1 MPESQSQ
8 RSLAEISKNS
18 RTFFARAPS
27 AHYDKK
33 AQTMSEAV
41 VQVGNL
47 FKSYGA
53 VEALRGVSFD
63 VEEGELFGLLGPNG
77 AGKTTTIEILEGMR
91 TPDRGIARVCG
102 LDPQKNALELKHM
115 VGAALQSTSLPDKMR
130 VGETLELFSRFYRN
144 PRDPEDLL
152 TRFQLQ
158 EKRDETYNHLSGGQ
172 KQRLA
177 LALALINNPRMIFLD
192 EPTAGLDP
200 QVRREI
206 YDILEELKQEKKTI
220 LLTTHYIEEAER
232 LCDRVAIVDHGRV
245 MAMGSP
251 RELKHRSAGTTR
263 IEVHLGRPVLDGALG
278 RLDGVA
284 DCRELEGAYIL
295 HSTKPTQTIVALV
308 KHLEAKNVE
317 LQGLEMFSPSLEDVF
332 LELTGRR
339 LRE

>member
-1 MPESQSQ
+1 
-8 RSLAEISKNS
+8 
-18 RTFFARAPS
+18 
-27 AHYDKK
+27 
-33 AQTMSEAV
+33 MSDPV
-41 VQVGNL
+41 VKVEGL
-47 FKSYGA
+47 FKNYGA
-53 VEALRGVSFD
+53 VEALRGVSFE
-63 VEEGELFGLLGPNG
+63 VQEGELFGLLGPNG
-77 AGKTTTIEILEGMR
+77 AGKTTTIEILEGLR
-91 TPDRGIARVCG
+91 TPDRGIVRVCG
-102 LDPQKNALELKHM
+102 LNPQESAIEMKHL
-115 VGAALQSTSLPDKMR
+115 VGASLQSTSLPDKLR
-130 VGETLELFSRFYRN
+130 VEETLKLFASFFRN
-144 PRDPEDLL
+144 PRDPKELL
-152 TRFQLQ
+152 ERFQLE
-158 EKRDETYNHLSGGQ
+158 EKRDASYSHLSGGQ

-177 LALALINNPRMIFLD
+177 LALALVNNPRVIFLD

-206 YDILEELKQEKKTI
+206 YETLEDLKKEKKTI

-245 MAMGSP
+245 MALGSP

-263 IEVHLGRPVLDGALG
+263 VEVRLGRAPADGALG

-284 DCRELEGAYIL
+284 DCRELDGMYVL

-308 KHLEAKNVE
+308 KHLEAENVE